1 MSFTKIL
8 GVTAVPLLLSLCA
21 SPTAHP
27 QSGLDESREL
37 KAARAVDALIAALK
51 DRDPWVR

>member
-8 GVTAVPLLLSLCA
+8 GVTAVTLLLSLCA
-21 SPTAHP
+21 PPTAHP
-27 QSGLDESREL
+27 QSGLDKIHEL